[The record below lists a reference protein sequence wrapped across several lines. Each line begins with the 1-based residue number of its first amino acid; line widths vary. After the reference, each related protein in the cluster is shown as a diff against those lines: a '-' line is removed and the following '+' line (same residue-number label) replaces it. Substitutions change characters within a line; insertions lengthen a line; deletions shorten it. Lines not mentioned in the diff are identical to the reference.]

1 MTHIHVHVIWPE
13 SFLQVCKKNLK
24 TVGRRQEG
32 ICQPEWR
39 QYAECVTSF
48 ISYQLLCDTADVSD
62 IRAITFRQEVNQ
74 SVFVRSIFQF
84 KVTDRVHVNKTGY
97 IILLSI
103 SYFPAITNEGEKS
116 LFEVQFWY
124 THDFYYHHFSN
135 IKYSQFSNL
144 YTFTRNWIYFLQ

>member
-1 MTHIHVHVIWPE
+1 MYMSYDLKV
-13 SFLQVCKKNLK
+13 FCKFAKKKLK

-48 ISYQLLCDTADVSD
+48 TSYQLLCDTADVSD

-97 IILLSI
+97 IILRSI

-124 THDFYYHHFSN
+124 THDFYHHHFSN
-135 IKYSQFSNL
+135 IILSVFKSLYIYS
-144 YTFTRNWIYFLQ
+144 

>member
-1 MTHIHVHVIWPE
+1 MYMSYDLKV
-13 SFLQVCKKNLK
+13 FCKFAKKNLK

-48 ISYQLLCDTADVSD
+48 TSYQLLCDTADVSD

-135 IKYSQFSNL
+135 KILSVFKSLYIYS
-144 YTFTRNWIYFLQ
+144 

>member
-13 SFLQVCKKNLK
+13 SFLQVCKKKFKNCRAK
-24 TVGRRQEG
+24 TGRHLSTRM
-32 ICQPEWR
+32 
-39 QYAECVTSF
+39 TSVRRVCYV
-48 ISYQLLCDTADVSD
+48 IYQLSTTVWHRRCVRYPCYYIPTGSESKCLC
-62 IRAITFRQEVNQ
+62 EVN
-74 SVFVRSIFQF
+74 FSIQGHRPSTC
-84 KVTDRVHVNKTGY
+84 KQDRLY
-97 IILLSI
+97 Y

-144 YTFTRNWIYFLQ
+144 YTFTRN